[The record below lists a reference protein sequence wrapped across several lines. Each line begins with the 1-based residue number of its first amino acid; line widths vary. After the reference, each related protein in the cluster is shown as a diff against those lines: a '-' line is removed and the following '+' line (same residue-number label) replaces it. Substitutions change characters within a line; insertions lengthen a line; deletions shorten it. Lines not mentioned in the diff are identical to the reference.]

1 MYMERGKILVDGP
14 PFALNHDCDAD
25 RCDMECGFP
34 TEKPE
39 AGEELS
45 SRRWSPAGKCVFAT
59 HIGPY
64 ENIMATYETD
74 QEFIRKEGLKPK
86 KVMFERYLS
95 DPATVKDPD
104 QIYCPID

>member
-1 MYMERGKILVDGP
+1 MYMERNKILVDGP
-14 PFALNHDCDAD
+14 PFAVNHDCDAD

-39 AGEELS
+39 AGEGIIKS
-45 SRRWSPAGKCVFAT
+45 SLVPGRKMRFRHSYRALREHNGD
-59 HIGPY
+59 
-64 ENIMATYETD
+64 YETV